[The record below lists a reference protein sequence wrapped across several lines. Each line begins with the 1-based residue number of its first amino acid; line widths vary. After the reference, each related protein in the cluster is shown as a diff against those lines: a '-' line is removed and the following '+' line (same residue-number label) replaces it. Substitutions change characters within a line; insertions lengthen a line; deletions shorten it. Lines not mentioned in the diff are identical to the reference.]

1 MVARIVNGKSIR
13 GVLVYNERKVERAE
27 ARLLMAVGFGRDAG
41 DLSFKNKLERFQK
54 LTGQNQRTQTNTLH
68 ISLNFSRQD
77 VLDDELLCRLAS
89 DYMQAIGFGQ
99 QPYLVYRHY
108 DAAHPHIHV
117 ATVNIAISGER
128 IETHNIGKNQSEKA
142 RKEIEDRYHL
152 IRAEDQQKETDYM
165 LRPAIL
171 EKKVYG
177 KQETRAAI
185 TAIVREVTGTYRF
198 TSLPELNA
206 VLRQFNVMAYDGQEG
221 SLMRENGGL
230 TYHLLDDQ
238 GQKVGVPIKASSI
251 YGSPTLKNL
260 EKKYGRNLEERKPY
274 GLRLKHLLDRAIKL
288 SGDRETLERSL
299 RAQGI
304 RILLRENAQG
314 GLQGVTFVD
323 NATRSVFNGSS
334 LGKEYGVK
342 SFMER
347 IEGMVN
353 DNENLATISIDSR
366 KEDRDKDAVFIFI
379 KGQPGAD
386 KDKESRQV
394 KSIKRRGMQPD
405 K

>member
-1 MVARIVNGKSIR
+1 M
-13 GVLVYNERKVERAE
+13 LVYNERKVERAE
-27 ARLLMAVGFGRDAG
+27 ASLLMAVGFGRDAG
-41 DLSFKNKLERFQK
+41 DLSFKSKLDRFQK

-142 RKEIEDRYHL
+142 RREIEDRYHL

-206 VLRQFNVMAYDGQEG
+206 VLRQFNVIACDGQEG

-230 TYHLLDDQ
+230 TFHLLDDQ

-274 GLRLKHLLDRAIKL
+274 GLRLKHLLDRAIKQ
-288 SGDRETLERSL
+288 SGDRETLERNL
-299 RAQGI
+299 REQGI

-353 DNENLATISIDSR
+353 DNGNLATISIDSR
-366 KEDRDKDAVFIFI
+366 KEDRDKAVFIFI

-394 KSIKRRGMQPD
+394 KSIKRKGMQPD

>member
-1 MVARIVNGKSIR
+1 MVARIVSGKSIR

-27 ARLLMAVGFGRDAG
+27 ASLLMAVGFGRDAG
-41 DLSFKNKLERFQK
+41 DLSFKSKLDRFQK

-142 RKEIEDRYHL
+142 RREIEDRYHL

-206 VLRQFNVMAYDGQEG
+206 VLRQFNVIACDGQEG

-230 TYHLLDDQ
+230 TFHLLDDQ

-274 GLRLKHLLDRAIKL
+274 GLRLKHLLDRAIKQ
-288 SGDRETLERSL
+288 SGDRETLERNL
-299 RAQGI
+299 REQGI

-353 DNENLATISIDSR
+353 DNGNLATISIDSR
-366 KEDRDKDAVFIFI
+366 KEDRDKAVFIFI

-394 KSIKRRGMQPD
+394 KSIKRKGMQPD